1 MEFLFYIMA
10 TSSQQKQELFI
21 DNKTIAENGYNL
33 SVSSYVE
40 AEDSR
45 PKTDIKELNARIVR
59 IVEHEN
65 RLRAEIDAISTNL
78 NKKQYEQTE

>member
-78 NKKQYEQTE
+78 KKKQYEQTE